1 MQRLKEKLFRDVT
14 NVLEPSRQHP
24 PGRWQE
30 AWHRAARFLN
40 RRPGHSQA
48 HQQEL
53 QNKLY
58 ELHAAISSSIEA
70 EVCHEPLWPTLAATK
85 TLFHGHPSC
94 VMFNSML
101 LTQSHT
107 IQARV
112 WSLYISVFAC

>member
-30 AWHRAARFLN
+30 AWYRAGRFLN

-48 HQQEL
+48 QELEL

-70 EVCHEPLWPTLAATK
+70 EVWCCGMCCK
-85 TLFHGHPSC
+85 GS
-94 VMFNSML
+94 
-101 LTQSHT
+101 TQE
-107 IQARV
+107 A
-112 WSLYISVFAC
+112 L

>member
-30 AWHRAARFLN
+30 AWYRAGRFLN

-48 HQQEL
+48 QELEL
-53 QNKLY
+53 QNRLY

-70 EVCHEPLWPTLAATK
+70 EVTACNGSVHEAMYTSFVCDRMKICMVLA
-85 TLFHGHPSC
+85 
-94 VMFNSML
+94 
-101 LTQSHT
+101 HT
-107 IQARV
+107 
-112 WSLYISVFAC
+112 